1 MGTGY
6 SIVANVLIDQFGC
19 AEAELTPETTM
30 EDVDLDSLAQ
40 VEFAVAL
47 EMQTGLRFSDD
58 QVTLDTTLSQIA
70 ATIDASCAPGAEVA
84 AP

>member
-1 MGTGY
+1 MSTGY
-6 SIVANVLIDQFGC
+6 SIVVEVLSGQFDC
-19 AEAELTPETTM
+19 VARDLTPHTTM

-47 EMQTGLRFSDD
+47 ENRTGLRFSDD

-70 ATIDASCAPGAEVA
+70 AVIDASREANASCEA
-84 AP
+84 

>member
-6 SIVANVLIDQFGC
+6 SIVVDVLVGQFDC
-19 AEAELTPETTM
+19 AMAELMPETTM

-47 EMQTGLRFSDD
+47 EGRTGLRFSDD

-70 ATIDASCAPGAEVA
+70 ATIDAAYAAGAEVA

>member
-6 SIVANVLIDQFGC
+6 SIVVKVLVDQFGC
-19 AEAELTPETTM
+19 TEAELMPETTM

-47 EMQTGLRFSDD
+47 EGRTGLRFSDD

-70 ATIDASCAPGAEVA
+70 ATIDASCAPGAEVV

>member
-1 MGTGY
+1 MSTGY
-6 SIVANVLIDQFGC
+6 SIVVEVLSGQFDC
-19 AEAELTPETTM
+19 VVRDLTPHTTM

-47 EMQTGLRFSDD
+47 ENRTGLRFSDD

-70 ATIDASCAPGAEVA
+70 AVIDASREVNA
-84 AP
+84 SCEA